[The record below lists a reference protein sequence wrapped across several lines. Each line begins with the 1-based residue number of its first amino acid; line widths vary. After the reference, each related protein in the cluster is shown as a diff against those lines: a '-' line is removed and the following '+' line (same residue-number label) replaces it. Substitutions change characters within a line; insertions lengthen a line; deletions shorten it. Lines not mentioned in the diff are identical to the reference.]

1 MVMRVVRLE
10 VRHFRGF
17 GAATIL
23 PGQHVLVVGEPR
35 AGRSDLIAALPRV
48 LDPEATRAA
57 LEEWDFHGHDVTRA
71 IVIEAVLGDLGD
83 ALSQRFLGELEF
95 WDPAQRV
102 LLPGSDSVEQLA
114 AAGAVPVLR
123 LAYRGRWDA
132 DEERGE
138 HWVYYPKTSDPEA
151 DSFHRVPRAGRV
163 ELPFLAPSPGRPL
176 ALSPQGQFRGLL
188 ELRGPDEIAQALRTM
203 ASGVD
208 ELSAK
213 LSTAP
218 AVVDSL
224 EAVLGPVRRALDAAA
239 PAGEVLR
246 FLPEGGSVTGLLRA
260 LQPVANLNDGA
271 GFLPLRRHG
280 STTAGLLSLAE
291 SLAAV
296 DHADAVVVLDD
307 FDDSLDTASAER
319 FAALLRSKVGQ
330 LWLSTRRPETARSFA
345 PDELVRQ
352 LVGRIMAACSTSPL
366 STTPL
371 PPRPPSTR
379 SGPGCWPSCTNP
391 PRPRPWQ
398 PGWACPGRR

>member
-1 MVMRVVRLE
+1 MRVVRLE

-35 AGRSDLIAALPRV
+35 AGRSDLIAALTRV

-71 IVIEAVLGDLGD
+71 IVIEAMLGDLGD

-95 WDPAQRV
+95 WDPARRV

-114 AAGAVPVLR
+114 AAGAVAVLR

-132 DEERGE
+132 EEERGE

-151 DSFHRVPRAGRV
+151 DSFHRAPRADRV

-176 ALSPQGQFRGLL
+176 ALSPQGQFRRLL

-203 ASGVD
+203 ASGVA

-224 EAVLGPVRRALDAAA
+224 EAVLGPVRRALDAAG

-260 LQPVANLNDGA
+260 LAAAAPPLGVCGGGDPAGQGRHRGPWAAGVQPGRLPGERPHRRAAAGA
-271 GFLPLRRHG
+271 VGADRRRQPPGGSPLPAAH
-280 STTAGLLSLAE
+280 AGPAGPSGC
-291 SLAAV
+291 
-296 DHADAVVVLDD
+296 
-307 FDDSLDTASAER
+307 R
-319 FAALLRSKVGQ
+319 
-330 LWLSTRRPETARSFA
+330 
-345 PDELVRQ
+345 LVR
-352 LVGRIMAACSTSPL
+352 
-366 STTPL
+366 
-371 PPRPPSTR
+371 
-379 SGPGCWPSCTNP
+379 
-391 PRPRPWQ
+391 
-398 PGWACPGRR
+398 GRRRR